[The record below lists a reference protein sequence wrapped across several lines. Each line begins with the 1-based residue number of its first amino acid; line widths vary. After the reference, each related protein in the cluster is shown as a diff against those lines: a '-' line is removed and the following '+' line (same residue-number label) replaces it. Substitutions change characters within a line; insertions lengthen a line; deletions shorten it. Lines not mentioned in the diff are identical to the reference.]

1 MQNDFHVT
9 SYNAPKM
16 ERNECEKAQEN
27 GKRSSLRSYVRIAL
41 VDKIPLLNT
50 SERRIINILRVDLQH
65 VSYQKS
71 YKLLDKLN
79 GSFLGEKTAISSFF

>member
-16 ERNECEKAQEN
+16 EGNECEKAQEN
-27 GKRSSLRSYVRIAL
+27 GKRSSLRSNVRIAL
-41 VDKIPLLNT
+41 VYKIPLLNT

-65 VSYQKS
+65 VSYLKF
-71 YKLLDKLN
+71 YKLLGKLN
-79 GSFLGEKTAISSFF
+79 GSFLEEKTAISSFF